1 MDAPVSNVNLK
12 LLTFIIVSI
21 ATNAVVDERRK
32 DEGMPT
38 VGKFTFKIILDYNF
52 SQPLQPVKPTF
63 K

>member
-52 SQPLQPVKPTF
+52 SIYI
-63 K
+63 